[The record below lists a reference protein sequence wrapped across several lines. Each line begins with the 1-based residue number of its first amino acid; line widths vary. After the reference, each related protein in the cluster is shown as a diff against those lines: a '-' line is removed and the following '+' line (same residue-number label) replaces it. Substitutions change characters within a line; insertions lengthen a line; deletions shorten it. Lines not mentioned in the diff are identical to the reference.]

1 MAFDDISQHA
11 SQLAVG
17 DTVAW
22 YCHRCRIGWGR
33 GYERCVECAPGTV
46 LRMQMVVVVF
56 EYCPRHIVGMVN
68 ATRFHI
74 GLQPR
79 AGPQTPVVAQ
89 PHSKT
94 EVVFAHC
101 VTVRFVDDAL
111 AVFGPQNGVER
122 GEAILDIAWN
132 VYTVNAVGNQTT
144 LVFFLFALLLL
155 FPLATGYKF
164 VALVHRFRQLAVP
177 VVNTV
182 GEVAVECHS
191 FDDPADLGFGQ
202 AVAVIEREYLRL
214 AVPSDAQQGAD
225 MVIFVG

>member
-1 MAFDDISQHA
+1 
-11 SQLAVG
+11 
-17 DTVAW
+17 
-22 YCHRCRIGWGR
+22 
-33 GYERCVECAPGTV
+33 
-46 LRMQMVVVVF
+46 MVVVVF

-74 GLQPR
+74 GLKPR
-79 AGPQTPVVAQ
+79 AGPQTPVVAH

-101 VTVRFVDDAL
+101 VAVRFVDDAL

-122 GEAILDIAWN
+122 GEAILDIAGN
-132 VYTVNAVGNQTT
+132 VYTVNAVGNQAT
-144 LVFFLFALLLL
+144 LVFFVFALLLL
-155 FPLATGYKF
+155 FSLATGYKF
-164 VALVHRFRQLAVP
+164 VALVHRFKQLAVP

-182 GEVAVECHS
+182 GEVAVVCHP
-191 FDDPADLGFGQ
+191 FDDPADFGFGQ